1 VTSVGSIIVKRTAK
15 TDVGKLTT
23 YAKNPR
29 VGNIDLIAESLEKTG
44 QYRPILVN
52 ERDMQVLAGN
62 HTYLAARK
70 LGWTHVYASFVDVD
84 DDVAKRIVL
93 ADNKT
98 ADAGTYDESILA
110 ELLAS
115 LPDVSGTGFN
125 QEEMDALLSSIGTDI
140 EQQVAGVDD
149 LSADTDNEDA
159 EGDGSESDT
168 FEPEVEG
175 VDIDDVDEEI
185 KGGFTL
191 KLPEEMTFDHIGA
204 YDMPRLKPES
214 LMKFEELPTNL
225 KAWAGSATKDW
236 PDDEQWW
243 LYNWG
248 IDSTSGMKDVSK
260 VIVSFYTWDDYF
272 EGWYESPERF
282 VAKLL
287 NSGIK
292 YIITPDYSQL
302 SEDPKAVSVWNLY
315 RARFVGRYFQEC
327 GLKVVPNISW
337 RAGDMNYLEEHI
349 LATLPV
355 GLPLIAM
362 QLQTVDYDKAPGGKE
377 MVKKGL
383 KRVFEVLQPQG
394 VLFYVGK
401 QAQELIDDCVPKGV
415 NVMVV
420 ESRMFALAEQAKQRE
435 KKTGI

>member
-1 VTSVGSIIVKRTAK
+1 MTSVGSIIVKRTAK

-84 DDVAKRIVL
+84 DEVAKRIVL

-149 LSADTDNEDA
+149 LSADVDSTDT
-159 EGDGSESDT
+159 EGTESESDT
-168 FEPEVEG
+168 FEPEDDG
-175 VDIDDVDEEI
+175 VDVMREDEEL
-185 KGGFTL
+185 KGSMSL
-191 KLPEEMTFDHIGA
+191 KMPEEMTFDGVGEWGI
-204 YDMPRLKPES
+204 PRLLPEK
-214 LMKFEELPTNL
+214 LMTFEELPTNL

-260 VIVSFYTWDDYF
+260 VIVSFYAYDDYF
-272 EGWYESPERF
+272 DSWYEAADKYC
-282 VAKLL
+282 AKLI

-292 YIITPDYSQL
+292 YIVTPDWSMDSEEPKCLSLHQL
-302 SEDPKAVSVWNLY
+302 YKARY
-315 RARFVGRYFQEC
+315 CGRYFQEV
-327 GLKVVPNISW
+327 GLKVIPNISW
-337 RAGDMNYLEEHI
+337 RDGDEDWLVNHV

-355 GLPLIAM
+355 GLPLISM
-362 QLQTVDYDKAPGGKE
+362 QLQTINPKE
-377 MVKKGL
+377 MTGGIEQYKKMVKMVFDVL
-383 KRVFEVLQPQG
+383 KPKAA
-394 VLFYVGK
+394 LFYVGK
-401 QAQELIDDCVPKGV
+401 QSQPIIDECVPKDIDI
-415 NVMVV
+415 MVI
-420 ESRMFALAEQAKQRE
+420 ESRMFALAEQAAQRQ